1 MPLPVQVSLALALRS
16 SAGTAFRAPTLN
28 QVEAGIATTSR
39 QFIARIGTFKPIR
52 ALGNP
57 DLDPEVVS
65 TFNAGAILDH
75 EHWLTAGDR
84 LYVRMDYWRYAFE
97 KPLVPEPYVRV
108 LDLACPRE
116 EPSCDTDSPHFDRVH
131 FGGRRAVSD
140 ISAISVS
147 VVNGPDVD
155 TQGVDL
161 SAEYSVPMGWG
172 EWTFGVAGTRTLAW
186 EIDGWEFGPAYDAI
200 GRLNYDTPLARTVL
214 DWKARAWLNVRAGDL
229 NVRWTVHHTAASA
242 HDLDAEPEIDAH
254 ATHDV
259 TIAWTSPDER
269 WTLDAT
275 VWNATDRDPPRVY
288 RQLNYDPLQCPR
300 WDRARMSPRDV
311 GEFEDGTPQERLLQA
326 SEQFRERFF
335 GADGPD
341 RGALKVPSVPGDDVP
356 STTRACRRDL
366 HGIFEVGHGQASG
379 VPYRVRSGLGDFDE
393 PCQLDDEVTRAGSI
407 ERGPHQV
414 VEVGDGV
421 PRDERRGAAVLEPVD
436 DLGGGLGVGASIE
449 CEIDEYVG
457 VDQDQ
462 RYFSFRAAYRASS
475 PSDGRNRPRHR
486 DENDGLSSRTAAHSD
501 CSTTDDSETPRDRA

>member
-186 EIDGWEFGPAYDAI
+186 EID
-200 GRLNYDTPLARTVL
+200 
-214 DWKARAWLNVRAGDL
+214 
-229 NVRWTVHHTAASA
+229 
-242 HDLDAEPEIDAH
+242 AH

-275 VWNATDRDPPRVY
+275 VWNATDRDPPRVC

-356 STTRACRRDL
+356 STTRPRRRYL
-366 HGIFEVGHGQASG
+366 HGIFEVRHGQSRG
-379 VPYRVRSGLGDFDE
+379 VPDRVRSGLGDFDE

>member
-28 QVEAGIATTSR
+28 QVEAGIVTTSR

-186 EIDGWEFGPAYDAI
+186 EID
-200 GRLNYDTPLARTVL
+200 
-214 DWKARAWLNVRAGDL
+214 
-229 NVRWTVHHTAASA
+229 
-242 HDLDAEPEIDAH
+242 AH

-300 WDRARMSPRDV
+300 WGRARMSPRDV

-341 RGALKVPSVPGDDVP
+341 RGALKVPSVSGDDVP
-356 STTRACRRDL
+356 SATRACRRDL